1 MIWFRKWQLG
11 VKSLLLHPLRSIL
24 TVLGIFIGVASVI
37 ALLAIGE
44 GISQKAQEQIKSLGA
59 QNIMVRSKKPPDDGT
74 GSFGE
79 ITPYGV
85 TRAEKDFMERTISTI
100 DSTVSIREMPM
111 KFTNTGNPNL
121 KPTDGRLVGC
131 SPAYCEVVGLKI
143 DRGHFFTDVENDN
156 APPVC
161 VIAAHLARRLFPSED
176 PIHKTVFLP
185 EENSYYKVIGVL
197 EHKEATAAVGGSL
210 AAQDFSMDVYIP
222 IKTMHAHF
230 GDLRRKRAGGSFTA
244 EIFELSQVT
253 VRVRAE
259 ADVPRTAKLIETT
272 LKRSNPQ
279 REDIAIV
286 VPYELLERAKVT
298 KLMFM
303 IFMGLIAAIS
313 LVVGGIGI
321 MNIMLATV
329 TERTREIGIRRALG
343 AKRRDIIHQFLV
355 EAVVLSVVGGVTG
368 ILAGLF
374 CPLVVEGLRV
384 GLESFFPVVYANL
397 PDSVKSMTP
406 QIVPSSIPLAFCISV
421 AVGVVF
427 GVYPAMRAAKM
438 DPIDALRHE

>member
-1 MIWFRKWQLG
+1 MIWFRTWQLG
-11 VKSLLLHPLRSIL
+11 VKSLLLHPMRSIL

-44 GISQKAQEQIKSLGA
+44 GISQKAQEQIESLGA
-59 QNIMVRSKKPPDDGT
+59 QNIMVRSIKPPDDGT
-74 GSFGE
+74 GNFGE
-79 ITPYGV
+79 ITPYGL
-85 TRAEKDFMERTISTI
+85 TRAEKDLMERTISTI

-111 KFTNTGNPNL
+111 RFTNTGNANL
-121 KPTDGRLVGC
+121 KPIDGRLVGC
-131 SPAYCEVVGLKI
+131 SPAYREVVGLKI

-161 VIAAHLARRLFPSED
+161 VIAAQLARKLFPSED

-185 EENSYYKVIGVL
+185 EENTYYKIIGVL
-197 EHKEATAAVGGSL
+197 KHKEATAAVGGSL

-222 IKTMHAHF
+222 IKTMHAQF
-230 GDLRRKRAGGSFTA
+230 GDMRQKRAGGSFTA

-253 VRVRAE
+253 VRVRTV

-272 LKRSNPQ
+272 LKRTNPQ
-279 REDIAIV
+279 REDIAMV
-286 VPYELLERAKVT
+286 VPYELLEQAKVT

-355 EAVVLSVVGGVTG
+355 ETVVLSVVGGVTG
-368 ILAGLF
+368 ILVGLF
-374 CPLVVEGLRV
+374 CPVVVEGLRM
-384 GLESFFPVVYANL
+384 GLESFFPAVYDNL
-397 PDSVKSMTP
+397 PDSVKGMTP
-406 QIVPSSIPLAFCISV
+406 QIVPSSIPLAFGISV

-427 GVYPAMRAAKM
+427 GVYPAIRAAKM
-438 DPIDALRHE
+438 DPIEALRHE